1 MAMAAE
7 TGSARTEKDVPDTTP
22 DEGGRL
28 GQVGSGLGWDWA
40 RAGDG
45 FVEGA
50 GLGAIA
56 GVEVGAAAGA
66 PAGPAAAAAGAV
78 RGVAIGAI
86 VGGVIGA
93 VAKGLTGLRSFQDR
107 HGLGEEVAVPPG

>member
-1 MAMAAE
+1 MSTAPE
-7 TGSARTEKDVPDTTP
+7 SISTRTEKVGSDTTS
-22 DEGGRL
+22 DEGGGL
-28 GQVGSGLGWDWA
+28 GQERSGLGWDWE

-56 GVEVGAAAGA
+56 GVELGAAAGA
-66 PAGPAAAAAGAV
+66 PAGPAAAAVGAA

-93 VAKGLTGLRSFQDR
+93 VAKGLTGRRRGRERDDN
-107 HGLGEEVAVPPG
+107 E

>member
-1 MAMAAE
+1 MATAE
-7 TGSARTEKDVPDTTP
+7 ETISTGTEKDVPDTTP
-22 DEGGRL
+22 DEGGGRA
-28 GQVGSGLGWDWA
+28 QKFSVLGWDWA

-56 GVEVGAAAGA
+56 GAEVGVAAGA

-78 RGVAIGAI
+78 RGVAIGAV
-86 VGGVIGA
+86 VGGLIGA
-93 VAKGLTGLRSFQDR
+93 VAKGLTGQRR
-107 HGLGEEVAVPPG
+107 GLGGDDD

>member
-1 MAMAAE
+1 MATAPE
-7 TGSARTEKDVPDTTP
+7 TVSTRTENDVPDSTT
-22 DEGGRL
+22 DTARGRGL
-28 GQVGSGLGWDWA
+28 EFGVLGWDWE

-56 GVEVGAAAGA
+56 GAQVGVAAGA
-66 PAGPAAAAAGAV
+66 PAGPAAAAAGAA
-78 RGVAIGAI
+78 RGVAIGAL

-93 VAKGLTGLRSFQDR
+93 VAKGLTGQRRERKGDD
-107 HGLGEEVAVPPG
+107 GD